1 MLSFGHYKVVIYKN
15 MSLDQKDMELIER
28 LMSKN
33 TDDIA
38 IAISRSF
45 ERLEERIDSAE
56 SRTYSRLAEVEDK
69 VESARQDL
77 SDILGEMRD
86 ELRAGEYE

>member
-1 MLSFGHYKVVIYKN
+1 

-38 IAISRSF
+38 ISISRSF

-56 SRTYSRLAEVEDK
+56 SRTYSRLAEVEDR

-77 SDILGEMRD
+77 SDTLGEIRD